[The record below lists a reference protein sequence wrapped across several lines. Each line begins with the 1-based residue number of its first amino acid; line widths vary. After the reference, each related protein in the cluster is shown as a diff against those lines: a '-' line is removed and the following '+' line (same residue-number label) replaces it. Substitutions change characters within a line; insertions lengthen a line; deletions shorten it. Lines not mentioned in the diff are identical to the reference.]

1 MKGRVYRS
9 AQRIFYCKLE
19 GEAELVMATAKGNLL
34 KGSDSV
40 VVGDEVEIKE
50 EDGQYYIVEVME
62 RKSEIWRQIK
72 RENKKKVTAS
82 NIDLLVIVSSA
93 AKPKY
98 KRGLV
103 DRFLMRAAQWEI
115 PAIHVFNKM
124 DGYKEKEFDISFES
138 KRLEM
143 PKVES
148 FEVSAMDGSEYER
161 KYLSKG
167 MDDLINELSGKTAIF
182 LGQSGVGKSSL
193 INRLSGGE
201 FELKTKEIGRAG
213 KGTHTTTWSEILEFD
228 DFTLIDSPGI
238 RSFSLD
244 DVYSEDLEFLF
255 PDLLELFLTC
265 QFRNCDHGPGVKGCF
280 YDKLKD
286 EDQIKIIDSR
296 LESYYKLRD
305 EVSEIPD
312 WKKKPH

>member
-19 GEAELVMATAKGNLL
+19 GETELVMATAKGNLL

-40 VVGDEVEIKE
+40 VVGDEVVIKE
-50 EDGQYYIVEVME
+50 EDGQYYITEVLE

-124 DGYKEKEFDISFES
+124 DGYKEK
-138 KRLEM
+138 
-143 PKVES
+143 
-148 FEVSAMDGSEYER
+148 
-161 KYLSKG
+161 
-167 MDDLINELSGKTAIF
+167 DLIFLLSPN
-182 LGQSGVGKSSL
+182 V
-193 INRLSGGE
+193 
-201 FELKTKEIGRAG
+201 
-213 KGTHTTTWSEILEFD
+213 
-228 DFTLIDSPGI
+228 
-238 RSFSLD
+238 
-244 DVYSEDLEFLF
+244 
-255 PDLLELFLTC
+255 
-265 QFRNCDHGPGVKGCF
+265 
-280 YDKLKD
+280 
-286 EDQIKIIDSR
+286 
-296 LESYYKLRD
+296 
-305 EVSEIPD
+305 
-312 WKKKPH
+312 